1 MVRIDIGRASGLG
14 DQVRVPVG
22 AIVMTNSKRAFER
35 AMRLAAVSGLRA
47 SFGPALLAA
56 ATNDEHRRNWALAAL
71 GEMIVDKV
79 PGVPS
84 RASLP
89 AMLPRAAAGYYVAK
103 KVMER
108 EGVEDPWVA
117 PLGAAVAAGV
127 GALAPRLRGLLGV
140 VLGIPSP
147 VIGLAEDYLAL
158 KIGSEAVGLTMDDLK
173 RIGEESVE
181 DVQGL
186 VEKATEA
193 VMPQIHQLQD
203 RLQSAGAGSI

>member
-1 MVRIDIGRASGLG
+1 
-14 DQVRVPVG
+14 
-22 AIVMTNSKRAFER
+22 MTDSKRAFER

-56 ATNDEHRRNWALAAL
+56 AYNHENRRNWALAAV
-71 GEMIVDKV
+71 GEMVVDKV

-103 KVMER
+103 TVMER
-108 EGVEDPWVA
+108 EGVNDPWVA

-127 GALAPRLRGLLGV
+127 GALAPRIRGLLGL
-140 VLGIPSP
+140 VLRVPSP
-147 VIGLAEDYLAL
+147 MIGLAEDYLAL
-158 KIGSEAVGLTMDDLK
+158 KVGSEAVGLTMDDLK
-173 RIGEESVE
+173 RIGEESIE

-186 VEKATEA
+186 VEKAGEA
-193 VMPQIHQLQD
+193 IQPQLQQLQD
-203 RLQSAGAGSI
+203 RVQSAGAGSM

>member
-1 MVRIDIGRASGLG
+1 
-14 DQVRVPVG
+14 
-22 AIVMTNSKRAFER
+22 
-35 AMRLAAVSGLRA
+35 MRLAAVSGLRA

-56 ATNDEHRRNWALAAL
+56 AYNHEQRRNWALAAV
-71 GEMIVDKV
+71 GEMAFDKV

-103 KVMER
+103 QVMER
-108 EGVEDPWVA
+108 EGVDDPWVA

-127 GALAPRLRGLLGV
+127 GALAPRVRGLLSL

-147 VIGLAEDYLAL
+147 VVGLAEDYLAL

-173 RIGEESVE
+173 RIGEESFE
-181 DVQGL
+181 DMQGL

-193 VMPQIHQLQD
+193 VKPQLQQIQD
-203 RLQSAGAGSI
+203 KFQSAGAGST